1 MDNMVKTSED
11 ISKLMT
17 GMKPEEFAD
26 KMMNDT
32 IFRGRYDKIEKIFFC
47 TNRFNIMLH
56 KGL

>member
-1 MDNMVKTSED
+1 MVKTSED